1 MKETPL
7 CKIAYKH
14 KTDKCPRIRHFY
26 TPFYYEL
33 LKNKPIKKVLE
44 MGIGTMETMGHVSKY
59 KIGAS
64 LYMWQE
70 FFPEAQIFGAD
81 ISPKAMIRGK
91 RIKTYICDETDEKQI
106 KRLVN
111 KVGSDVDLFIDDASH
126 FVSHQIY
133 LAKTILPLLKKDV
146 IYIIE
151 DVGMPDHVKKALIDY
166 DCHVPRLPYK
176 NYKQSHVSKDRLLVV
191 KNK

>member
-1 MKETPL
+1 
-7 CKIAYKH
+7 
-14 KTDKCPRIRHFY
+14 
-26 TPFYYEL
+26 
-33 LKNKPIKKVLE
+33 
-44 MGIGTMETMGHVSKY
+44 MGIGTMETMGHIPNY

-81 ISPKAMIRGK
+81 ISPNAMIDDK
-91 RIKTYICDETDEKQI
+91 RIKTYICDETDEEQVKQ
-106 KRLVN
+106 LVN

-126 FVSHQIY
+126 FVSHQIF

-151 DVGMPDHVKKALIDY
+151 DVGMPDHIKKGLIDY
-166 DCHVPRLPYK
+166 DCHVPRIPHKRYLRNRIP
-176 NYKQSHVSKDRLLVV
+176 KDRLLIV